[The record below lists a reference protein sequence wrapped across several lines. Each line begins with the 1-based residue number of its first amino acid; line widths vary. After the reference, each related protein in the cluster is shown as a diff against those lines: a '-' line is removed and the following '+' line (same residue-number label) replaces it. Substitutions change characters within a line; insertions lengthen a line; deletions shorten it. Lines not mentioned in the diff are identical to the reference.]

1 MKRKRRRKVGTG
13 AGEAI
18 RRINRQRSMADS
30 SSQSEARGS
39 GDEAVGSLV
48 VGGQRRRHRTGQ
60 GSGSWMCVYACL
72 SACASRCVLGDP
84 RIPAAVDVVDVGV
97 GECGL
102 GDMDI
107 GGWRADNRPG

>member
-1 MKRKRRRKVGTG
+1 MRRWAPWWLVD
-13 AGEAI
+13 
-18 RRINRQRSMADS
+18 SAD
-30 SSQSEARGS
+30 A
-39 GDEAVGSLV
+39 
-48 VGGQRRRHRTGQ
+48 TGQ
-60 GSGSWMCVYACL
+60 GRIDRAVAAGCACVRACL